1 MANYFHNNAHGLSEE
16 ATLYKKELERY
27 FKRSSD
33 RYNSNDQIYAGIR
46 YIDKTGKEVAKFSG
60 GKIGGEYCSLAGEA
74 FFH

>member
-33 RYNSNDQIYAGIR
+33 RYNRNDQIYAGNGGILL
-46 YIDKTGKEVAKFSG
+46 GHVPQSG
-60 GKIGGEYCSLAGEA
+60 FDAVFTIEPFTSLTP
-74 FFH
+74 